1 MAVVTMPQMGE
12 SVVEGT
18 LERWLVREGERV
30 DRDQN
35 LCEITTDK
43 VDTEI
48 PAPEAGVVTQLLVAE
63 GETIEV
69 GAKLAVIVAEAAEVT
84 QAVAG
89 ATQAVAGAAQA
100 VAGAAQAVAGAAQAV
115 AEAAPTAEPVR
126 TVEPAPEVRSTPLAR
141 RMAEDQGIDLTEV
154 RGSGVA
160 GRVTRSDLT
169 PQPVAS
175 QPPAPT
181 LVARAAQQRTVAPGT
196 LGEFLGGM
204 RVPKY
209 TPQEGDTVIPFTA
222 IRRRIAEHMVVSK
235 TVSPH
240 VGTVAELDLHRLVN
254 LREGAKAQFRSS
266 QGFALTYLPFV
277 VQATVRALR
286 EVPRMNASVVEESI
300 IERRGLHIG
309 VAVETERGLL
319 VPVVRDADRLSLTGL
334 AHAIEDLARRAR
346 EREITADEL
355 QGGTFT
361 ITNPGRQGN
370 LYGFAVINQPQ
381 VGILRMGEIKRR
393 PVAVERDG
401 EETIAIHPMMFL
413 ALSYDH
419 RIIDGVTGNGFLYRV
434 AGELEAAE
442 FEL

>member
-1 MAVVTMPQMGE
+1 MTVVTMPEMGE

-69 GAKLAVIVAEAAEVT
+69 GAKLAVIDAE
-84 QAVAG
+84 G
-89 ATQAVAGAAQA
+89 ATAEIAETAAA
-100 VAGAAQAVAGAAQAV
+100 SVERVRPV
-115 AEAAPTAEPVR
+115 EPEPPVR
-126 TVEPAPEVRSTPLAR
+126 ATPLAR
-141 RMAEDQGIDLTEV
+141 RMAEDQGIDLTEL

-160 GRVTRSDLT
+160 GRVTVADLA
-169 PQPVAS
+169 PQPVEP
-175 QPPAPT
+175 QPPVPT
-181 LVARAAQQRTVAPGT
+181 PVARTVEQRTDAPGT

-204 RVPKY
+204 KIPKY
-209 TPQEGDTVIPFTA
+209 TPREGDKVIPFSA
-222 IRRRIAEHMVVSK
+222 IRRRVAEHMVVSK

-240 VGTVAELDLHRLVN
+240 VGTVAELDLHRLVK
-254 LREGAKAQFRSS
+254 LREAAKAEFRSS

-277 VQATVRALR
+277 VQATVRALK
-286 EVPRMNASVVEESI
+286 EVPRMNSSVVDESI
-300 IERRGLHIG
+300 IERRGIHIG

-361 ITNPGRQGN
+361 LTNPGRQGN

-393 PVAVERDG
+393 PVVVERDG
-401 EETIAIHPMMFL
+401 DETIAIHPMMFL